1 MSIVTRFPA
10 LPHEDH
16 DHDRGLAHDL
26 QALRR
31 LDRRRALGLMGLGGS
46 ALALSSCGGGS
57 GSGGNVG
64 GSPTPAPSPSATA
77 SPTPS
82 PTATSGTCTAYA
94 AETNGPYPA
103 DGTNTSSG
111 PTSNVLPDARFQ
123 RSEIRQAAIPIG
135 QTAAGVD
142 LRLTL
147 TLANVNAAC
156 APLAGYAVYL
166 WHCNAEGQ
174 YSLYDLPNETYLR
187 GVQVSDAN
195 GRVSF
200 TTVVPGCYAGRYPH
214 LHLEVFSSLANATN
228 GSFAR
233 LVSQIALPA
242 AICTTVYG
250 GDARYGQS
258 LNRFNATSIAG
269 DNVFGNNGAAQI
281 AAMTLTATGSIAAG
295 YDGTATIGLAT

>member
-1 MSIVTRFPA
+1 MSEATRYPA
-10 LPHEDH
+10 LLPGDH

-26 QALRR
+26 EALRR

-46 ALALSSCGGGS
+46 ALALSGCGGGS
-57 GSGGNVG
+57 SPG
-64 GSPTPAPSPSATA
+64 GSFGGT
-77 SPTPS
+77 PTPS
-82 PTATSGTCTAYA
+82 PTATATPTPTPTATTGACTAYA
-94 AETNGPYPA
+94 AETNGPFPA

-111 PTSNVLPDARFQ
+111 PTSNVLPDTRFQ
-123 RSEIRQAAIPIG
+123 RSELRQAAIPIG

-147 TLANVNAAC
+147 TLANVNGAC
-156 APLAGYAVYL
+156 APLAGHAVYI
-166 WHCNAEGQ
+166 WHCNALGQ

-200 TTVVPGCYAGRYPH
+200 TSVVPGCYAGRYPH
-214 LHLEVFSSLANATN
+214 IHFEVFSSLANATS
-228 GSFAR
+228 GRFAL

-242 AICTTVYG
+242 AMCTTVY

-269 DNVFGNNGAAQI
+269 DNVFGDNSAAQQ
-281 AAMTLTATGSIAAG
+281 AAMTLTASGSIAAG